1 VIISSLV
8 SSSRQP
14 LKPVEIK
21 LSLKAGK
28 LSLVKVTRHD
38 FPQKDFGFVYQKA
51 STMRLPR
58 YHVSVAVLFNSIEN
72 GMQLN
77 GELVRDSALGGRF
90 REVQVNTLVPAVI
103 VVIVMDY
110 SISLSLG
117 PGAAR
122 GLDFLWNDKVTSQLF
137 G

>member
-1 VIISSLV
+1 MIISSLV
-8 SSSRQP
+8 SSSCES
-14 LKPVEIK
+14 LKSVQVQ

-28 LSLVKVTRHD
+28 LSLLKITRHD
-38 FPQKDFGFVYQKA
+38 FLQKDFRLAYQKA
-51 STMRLPR
+51 SSMRLPR
-58 YHVSVAVLFNSIEN
+58 YHVSVAVLFNSVEDA
-72 GMQLN
+72 MQLN
-77 GELVRDSALGGRF
+77 GELVRDSALGDRF
-90 REVQVNTLVPAVI
+90 EDVKLSKVVLAVI